1 MTSTVSFKDKLKQIF
16 SVVLWDLK
24 GCKSSMLVYS
34 ILSAV
39 ATVIIFTLVMVLT
52 GEKATF
58 ATIAINDSVVSD
70 VPISQRIQV
79 FQAAASAIIGLL
91 TLIFTIIYTVQIFSY
106 MHNKRKVDFYGSLP
120 ISRARLFL
128 AKSFAAY
135 LFSIVPMLVFMGI
148 IAIISIC
155 TGTFMLPQVTQ
166 MYINFIVGTLACV
179 SAYGFLAA
187 CCGTTFNTI
196 VMFIAV
202 CACYPLSMAFVRSY
216 IDAFFTGAYT
226 GDFFGSFIPNALNP
240 ISAYL
245 GNNLIYWLIFSFA
258 CIVFG
263 TLLNMK
269 RRSERA
275 QTSFAYYI
283 PCHIIKVIVSFLTG
297 MFLGTMFGSFSV
309 LESPIAGFIFGF
321 ILASAPTFLIVHML
335 FYKGLNQLVKTIPI
349 YAGLAVVVVACVS
362 LISFDVF
369 GYNNYVP
376 NADDVKSAGYISSNH
391 NATNKKIANLYKKS
405 AEDFTDANSIDTV
418 VNVHKAIISN
428 GKIDK
433 IATESRYR
441 CVWGSMFYNVFREFD
456 NDSIYT
462 VAYKLNNGSTVTRYY
477 SDTMISMAESM
488 TDDSVDTYDTDYD
501 YVDLSSI
508 DHTAYPILSS
518 KAYVLK
524 YSGLANVDANSN
536 FRVYATT
543 VTGLANANS
552 EDILGS
558 STVSNYDENYIGGTF
573 GGYYTYED
581 ETSKSQKDTQKEEA
595 NRIIMNEINQALKKD
610 LEADDKYLNGVL
622 YDPFAVR
629 YYDLYTASSY
639 NEDSVENLDILKYI
653 RKNYSKDYVCE
664 IFMSYTNSNSDDES
678 NMLFSSSTVE
688 NEYYFIPKTYTNTLE
703 VLRKYGLINENST
716 INKNSEFY
724 SGSSSNLNG
733 YNDYSDYYDY
743 YEQ

>member
-58 ATIAINDSVVSD
+58 ATIAINDSDVSA

-79 FQAAASAIIGLL
+79 FQSAASAIIGLL

-309 LESPIAGFIFGF
+309 LGSPIAGFIFGF

>member
-58 ATIAINDSVVSD
+58 ATIAINDSVVSA

-79 FQAAASAIIGLL
+79 FQSVASAIIGLL

-309 LESPIAGFIFGF
+309 LGSPIAGFIFGF

-441 CVWGSMFYNVFREFD
+441 CVWGSMFYNVFKEFD

-518 KAYVLK
+518 KTYVLK